1 MGSGKNS
8 NVIVWAGVAAAA
20 AGIVAVAVIAKWRER
35 SLNNLSATTRSVQEV
50 LADCYGKI
58 REIEEHLPD
67 LVAPKT
73 VRRSGV
79 RARTNGNPVLG
90 S

>member
-1 MGSGKNS
+1 VGSGKSN

-35 SLNNLSATTRSVQEV
+35 SLHNLSATRRSVQEV

-58 REIEEHLPD
+58 REIEEHLPG
-67 LVAPKT
+67 LPPPNAVL
-73 VRRSGV
+73 RSG
-79 RARTNGNPVLG
+79 AHTRTNGNPVLG